1 MEAPA
6 SGSIILA
13 GILLKLGGYGII
25 RFISLIINP
34 FFFAQNFL
42 IRLSLWGGF
51 VVSLICLY
59 QIDIKLLV
67 ALSSV
72 VHIRTCIRGL
82 LILNDFGLKGRVLII
97 ISHGLTSSGLFY
109 LVGVIYLRRG
119 SRSILINKG
128 LINLIPRIRLW

>member
-1 MEAPA
+1 VEAPV

>member
-1 MEAPA
+1 VEAPA